1 MKHYLIYVASLSLL
15 LASGCG
21 SLSAPSIQPRVYN
34 ITQETDAGDGAQVQ
48 GEDGTAKMAS
58 TIAPYKAQL
67 DAKMNRQ
74 LATLATPLTKQGA
87 ESSIG
92 NWMADLMMAA
102 AIDRFVGK
110 DISFATANSGG
121 IRVQE
126 IGTGP
131 LLVSEIYEM
140 MPFDNELVLLDL
152 SGAELK
158 AFISHIANSGGWPV
172 SEELSVKLT
181 KDKLLVNVSGKE
193 IDPAARYLVATVDYV
208 ANGGSGSSMVKGKPQ
223 IASNERVR
231 DLLIEFAAKATAPI
245 SVKAEGKRMSL
256 RK

>member
-1 MKHYLIYVASLSLL
+1 MKHYLIYIASLCLL
-15 LASGCG
+15 FSSGCG
-21 SLSAPSIQPRVYN
+21 SLSAPSVQPRLYN
-34 ITQETDAGDGAQVQ
+34 ITKDMNAGDGAQVQ
-48 GEDGTAKMAS
+48 GDDGTAKMTA

-74 LATLATPLTKQGA
+74 LATLATPLTKEGA
-87 ESSIG
+87 ESTIG

-102 AIDRFVGK
+102 AKDRFPDR
-110 DISFATANSGG
+110 DIAFATGNSGG
-121 IRVQE
+121 IRVRE

-152 SGAELK
+152 SGAEMK

-172 SEELSVKLT
+172 SEELSVQLRKEQLMV
-181 KDKLLVNVSGKE
+181 KVSGQE
-193 IDPAARYLVATVDYV
+193 IDPSARYLVATVDYV

-223 IASNERVR
+223 IASNEKVR
-231 DLLIEFAAKATAPI
+231 DLLIEYAAKATAPI
-245 SVKAEGKRMSL
+245 SIKAEGKRMSL